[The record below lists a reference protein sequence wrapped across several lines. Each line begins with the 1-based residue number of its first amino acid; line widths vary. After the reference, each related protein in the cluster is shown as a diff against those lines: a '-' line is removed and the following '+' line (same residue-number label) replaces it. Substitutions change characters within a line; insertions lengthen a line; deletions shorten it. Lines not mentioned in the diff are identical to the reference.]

1 MEENSMSNLIY
12 KSILAHDFY
21 NFVQMKRNLGYKYTS
36 AVYIVRDLDTFL
48 CSKSINTPLLTKE
61 LCEEW
66 MQRRPHEAESTHKG
80 RCTVLIEFSR
90 FMGDIGKPSFIPRM
104 PRIQPRGFTAHIFSD
119 DEIRRFFI
127 SCDNL
132 VLKSRKK
139 DSVIIMLPALFRL
152 LYGTGIRISEALSLK
167 CKDVN
172 LSQNFLVLHDTKN
185 RKDRLVPISESL
197 SNVLKEY
204 AYYKSKL
211 PVIVDKDFFFI
222 SLAGKACKNDGII
235 YTWFRTILR
244 EARIPH
250 QGKHLGPRVHDF
262 RHTFSIHSLVK
273 MQNIGLDMYCSLPIL
288 SMYLGHESIETT
300 NNYLRIC
307 ESMYPEIIKKID
319 VDSMNVFPKLIEYET
334 D

>member
-1 MEENSMSNLIY
+1 M
-12 KSILAHDFY
+12 
-21 NFVQMKRNLGYKYTS
+21 
-36 AVYIVRDLDTFL
+36 
-48 CSKSINTPLLTKE
+48 
-61 LCEEW
+61 
-66 MQRRPHEAESTHKG
+66 
-80 RCTVLIEFSR
+80 
-90 FMGDIGKPSFIPRM
+90 
-104 PRIQPRGFTAHIFSD
+104 
-119 DEIRRFFI
+119 
-127 SCDNL
+127 
-132 VLKSRKK
+132 
-139 DSVIIMLPALFRL
+139 
-152 LYGTGIRISEALSLK
+152 
-167 CKDVN
+167 
-172 LSQNFLVLHDTKN
+172 
-185 RKDRLVPISESL
+185 
-197 SNVLKEY
+197 
-204 AYYKSKL
+204 
-211 PVIVDKDFFFI
+211 
-222 SLAGKACKNDGII
+222 AGKACRNDGII